1 VSEQERIELVR
12 RAMAAISRRNTSAF
26 LAEVADDC
34 ELQPLMSVWPQ
45 PYRGHDGIERWFE
58 DLAAVWDAFSVE
70 PEEIRVLDDDTL
82 LVTLLWKG
90 RGKGRQDELS
100 GPAVALW
107 RFRDDK
113 AVSARLYPD
122 ETRALEAYDA
132 DKTSDPRVDS

>member
-12 RAMAAISRRNTSAF
+12 RAMAAISQRDTSAF

-34 ELQPLMSVWPQ
+34 ELRPLMSVWPQ
-45 PYRGHDGIERWFE
+45 PYRGHEGIERWFE
-58 DLAAVWDAFSVE
+58 DLAAVWDSFSVE

-82 LVTLLWKG
+82 LVALVWKG
-90 RGKGRQDELS
+90 RGKDRLDELS

-113 AVSARLYPD
+113 AVSAHLYPD
-122 ETRALEAYDA
+122 EPRALEAYEA
-132 DKTSDPRVDS
+132 GES

>member
-1 VSEQERIELVR
+1 VQDSNRIEMVR
-12 RAMAAISRRNTSAF
+12 RAMAAVARRDTSAF

-34 ELQPLMSVWPQ
+34 ELRPLISVWPQ

-58 DLAAVWDAFSVE
+58 DLAAVWDSFSVE
-70 PEEIRVLDDDTL
+70 PQDIRSLDDDTL
-82 LVTLLWKG
+82 LVALLWKG
-90 RGKGRQDELS
+90 RGKGRRDELS

-122 ETRALEAYDA
+122 EARALEAYEA
-132 DKTSDPRVDS
+132 ERAS

>member
-1 VSEQERIELVR
+1 LTEDERIEMVR
-12 RAMAAISRRNTSAF
+12 RAMAAVARRDTSAF

-34 ELQPLMSVWPQ
+34 ELRPLMSVWPQ
-45 PYRGHDGIERWFE
+45 PYRGHEGVERWFE
-58 DLAAVWDAFSVE
+58 DLTEVWDSFAVE
-70 PEEIRVLDDDTL
+70 PQEIRALEDDTL

-113 AVSARLYPD
+113 ALSLRLYPD
-122 ETRALEAYDA
+122 EARALEAYEA
-132 DKTSDPRVDS
+132 GEGN